1 MLKQILARMDT
12 LYLGISLVSGSK
24 SINTRIWKDLGMNIL
39 GLDNLMAPE
48 RGRQRAVLSPL
59 TKSKWMIIE
68 DSKLFKKK
76 SNFCCLHCIDS
87 GFFFFK
93 FAPP

>member
-59 TKSKWMIIE
+59 TKSKWMMRIE

-76 SNFCCLHCIDS
+76 
-87 GFFFFK
+87 K
-93 FAPP
+93 